1 MTDLS
6 TSRAAGE
13 STSLEDLL
21 MEAATEQSAQQ
32 EKSSAA
38 AEENVA
44 GWVEDDH
51 HLECVFDFASS
62 ARGDG
67 DRACMAVRQGQVPS
81 SEASRCLPLL

>member
-6 TSRAAGE
+6 TSRARAGE

-21 MEAATEQSAQQ
+21 TETDTEQSQQ
-32 EKSSAA
+32 EKSA

-51 HLECVFDFASS
+51 HLECVFDFTSS

-67 DRACMAVRQGQVPS
+67 DRACMAVRQGQVPFG
-81 SEASRCLPLL
+81 EASYCVPLL